1 MAKKIEKE
9 IVEKEEIVDNFEL
22 DELKKDNLE
31 KIQKIKELED
41 EVSSLISKYSLLEK
55 ELKENVEE
63 NNSNLEFIQ
72 KMKDEIKSM
81 KDNYKTN
88 NKVEVTT
95 SDALFSKG
103 ESVYVKK
110 YGNQVFNIIENIGH
124 TNDGDVLYSLYDSLN
139 LVEIDAYPQ
148 SKITKKL

>member
-9 IVEKEEIVDNFEL
+9 DAETQEIVDNFEL

-31 KIQKIKELED
+31 KIKKIKELED
-41 EVSSLISKYSLLEK
+41 EVSSLISKYSLLEN
-55 ELKENVEE
+55 ELKKNVEE
-63 NNSNLEFIQ
+63 NKINIEFIH
-72 KMKDEIKSM
+72 KMKDEIKTM
-81 KDNYKTN
+81 NNNYKTN
-88 NKVEVTT
+88 NKVDV
-95 SDALFSKG
+95 SLKDALFMKG
-103 ESVYVKK
+103 DSVYVKK
-110 YGNQVFNIIENIGH
+110 YRNQVFNIIENIGH